1 MAVELSDYMRR
12 VLKWSWLIAVV
23 TVAGGVIALLL
34 TSQQPTTF
42 VTTATVAPPGDVSST
57 APGPAVRQRLPGRRG
72 LPCRPGGRHHRHRG
86 RPWDVGERVTVN
98 RVGDSGLVSVTYRT
112 PVRDDPNAEKIVQ
125 SVVDNTLSLM
135 YESRV
140 NAAQRG
146 VDAADATIETVQG
159 EVAAAQARVDEFL
172 AARGFV
178 APTERSTSVQDQITS
193 FEISEVA
200 ARASGNVAGANTFAI
215 ALAELRELQS
225 ALGKDAVAFTALQG
239 EVDSAKSQVVRAQE
253 ARETAVRDAAEV
265 EPEGNYNFGRKNEA
279 QDRAATIWRR
289 TLAVMLACFVLSIL
303 LVAWLAS
310 LTPEAEAAPAE
321 AEADAEAEA
330 EAPEPEPDAVLV
342 PAEDESRPAV
352 APRATASP
360 SATRTASPSAF
371 GRREQGG
378 PDQPLAGT
386 IR

>member
-1 MAVELSDYMRR
+1 
-12 VLKWSWLIAVV
+12 
-23 TVAGGVIALLL
+23 
-34 TSQQPTTF
+34 
-42 VTTATVAPPGDVSST
+42 
-57 APGPAVRQRLPGRRG
+57 
-72 LPCRPGGRHHRHRG
+72 
-86 RPWDVGERVTVN
+86 
-98 RVGDSGLVSVTYRT
+98 
-112 PVRDDPNAEKIVQ
+112 
-125 SVVDNTLSLM
+125 VDNTLILM

-146 VDAADATIETVQG
+146 VDAADVTIESAQG
-159 EVAAAQARVDEFL
+159 DVAAAQARVDEFL

-178 APTERSTSVQDQITS
+178 APTAALQSVQDQITS

-215 ALAELRELQS
+215 ALAELREQQS
-225 ALGKDAVAFTALQG
+225 ALGKDAGAFTALQD

-265 EPEGNYNFGRKNEA
+265 KPEGNYNFGRKNEA

-321 AEADAEAEA
+321 AEADADAEAEA
-330 EAPEPEPDAVLV
+330 EPEPEPDAVLV
-342 PAEDESRPAV
+342 PAEDDSARP
-352 APRATASP
+352 
-360 SATRTASPSAF
+360 
-371 GRREQGG
+371 GRRSSRYREPKRD
-378 PDQPLAGT
+378 PDGITLG
-386 IR
+386 IRPT

>member
-34 TSQQPTTF
+34 TSQSSTSF
-42 VTTATVAPPGDVSST
+42 VTTATVAPPGDVAT
-57 APGPAVRQRLPGRRG
+57 AAQAQQYVNDFQAAAGSRAVQEAVTTDTEVARG
-72 LPCRPGGRHHRHRG
+72 T
-86 RPWDVGERVTVN
+86 VAERVTVN

-146 VDAADATIETVQG
+146 VDAADVTIESAQG
-159 EVAAAQARVDEFL
+159 DVAAAQARVDEFL

-178 APTERSTSVQDQITS
+178 APTAALQSVQDQITS

-215 ALAELRELQS
+215 ALAELREQQS
-225 ALGKDAVAFTALQG
+225 ALGKDAGAFTALQD

-265 EPEGNYNFGRKNEA
+265 KPEGNYNFGRKNEA

-321 AEADAEAEA
+321 AEADADAEAEA
-330 EAPEPEPDAVLV
+330 EPEPEPDAVLV
-342 PAEDESRPAV
+342 PAEDDSARP
-352 APRATASP
+352 
-360 SATRTASPSAF
+360 
-371 GRREQGG
+371 GRRSSRYREPKRD
-378 PDQPLAGT
+378 PDGITLG
-386 IR
+386 IRPT